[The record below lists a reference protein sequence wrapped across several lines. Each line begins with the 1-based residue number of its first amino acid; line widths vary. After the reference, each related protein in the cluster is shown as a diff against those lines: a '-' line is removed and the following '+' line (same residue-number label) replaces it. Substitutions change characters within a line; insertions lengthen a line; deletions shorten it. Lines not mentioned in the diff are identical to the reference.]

1 MKVHWTPRFK
11 SQLDRYTGVQAMV
24 ISRTAELIRKA
35 ESNPALWHRY
45 EEKLKDDSFGSV
57 QAYKTAVT
65 SGDRLVFVIEGDQL
79 ILVDIGKHEVM
90 DDYAR
95 MSKSARDKDIKSS
108 YEVDSW
114 FANRLSKKLL
124 EKSSTR
130 SKENI
135 GKQRVNISDIIS
147 EEIQGDD
154 FRYAFDEELN
164 EKWVL
169 FLDEQQSKVANEIY
183 KDIEIPEEK
192 IKIHYILGGPGT
204 GKTIVLLNIAI
215 RLENAD
221 KAVSFQLSQGVLKY
235 LNSGSTKVPGA
246 NLGPGP
252 GVVLLVDDPADLQ
265 SMTGIIR
272 QAKSNKCKAV
282 VIALDPLQWHEKEMP
297 ETFEKIWSNY
307 ENITHKLDVCYR
319 QSAGVA
325 KKQLKLF
332 TSLLGKNS
340 RFLVEER
347 QKQERVNLAPYLN
360 LSLDMTFV
368 DEAGRYKVYLS
379 ETQSNFIKEI
389 ERFRKREYIWK
400 HTHPIAFIY
409 QDDLPKSIRDYAK
422 KFSQGLNRIEFNYSD
437 YKKTRGIEYQ
447 ELFLF
452 LDREFWDKINDG
464 QQGLKTSDW
473 QQIAC
478 LHTLFSRPKDGLV
491 IFII

>member
-1 MKVHWTPRFK
+1 
-11 SQLDRYTGVQAMV
+11 MV

-35 ESNPALWHRY
+35 ESNPNSWHRY

-65 SGDRLVFVIEGDQL
+65 SGDRLVFVVEKNEI

-95 MSKSARDKDIKSS
+95 MSRSARNKDISS
-108 YEVDSW
+108 NHDVDSW
-114 FANRLSKKLL
+114 FANKLNKKLL
-124 EKSSTR
+124 EKSSAR
-130 SKENI
+130 NKPNP
-135 GKQRVNISDIIS
+135 GHQKVDISEIMS

-154 FRYAFDEELN
+154 FRYIFDEELN

-169 FLDEQQSKVANEIY
+169 FLDEQQSNVANNIY
-183 KDIEIPEEK
+183 KDLELPEDN

-204 GKTIVLLNIAI
+204 GKTIVLLNIGI
-215 RLENAD
+215 RLENAG

-252 GVVLLVDDPADLQ
+252 GVVLLIDDPADLQ
-265 SMTGIIR
+265 SMNGIIR
-272 QAKSNKCKAV
+272 QATS
-282 VIALDPLQWHEKEMP
+282 
-297 ETFEKIWSNY
+297 
-307 ENITHKLDVCYR
+307 
-319 QSAGVA
+319 
-325 KKQLKLF
+325 
-332 TSLLGKNS
+332 SLLGKNS
-340 RFLVEER
+340 RFLIEEK
-347 QKQERVNLAPYLN
+347 QKQERLDIAPYLN

-368 DEAGRYKVYLS
+368 DEAGRYKLYLTD
-379 ETQSNFIKEI
+379 TQSNFIKEI

-409 QDDLPKSIRDYAK
+409 HDDLPKDVKDYAK
-422 KFSQGLNRIEFNYSD
+422 KYSQGLNRIEFSYSD
-437 YKKTRGIEYQ
+437 YKKTRGVEYQ

-464 QQGLKTSDW
+464 QQGLKTTDW

-491 IFII
+491 FFII

>member
-1 MKVHWTPRFK
+1 MNVTWTSRFK
-11 SQLDRYTGVQAMV
+11 SQLDRYTGVHEMV

-35 ESNPALWHRY
+35 ESNPTSWHRY

-65 SGDRLVFVIEGDQL
+65 SGDRLVFVVENNQI

-95 MSKSARDKDIKSS
+95 MSKSARNKDISS
-108 YEVDSW
+108 TRKVDSW
-114 FANRLSKKLL
+114 FANKLSMKLL
-124 EKSSTR
+124 EKSSVR
-130 SKENI
+130 SKPNP
-135 GKQRVNISDIIS
+135 GQQKVDISEIMS

-154 FRYAFDEELN
+154 FRYTFDEELN

-183 KDIEIPEEK
+183 IDLEIPEDK
-192 IKIHYILGGPGT
+192 VKIHFILGGPGT

-215 RLENAD
+215 RLENAG

-235 LNSGSTKVPGA
+235 LNSGSAKVPGA

-265 SMTGIIR
+265 SMNGILR
-272 QAKSNKCKAV
+272 QAKSSKCKAV
-282 VIALDPLQWHEKEMP
+282 IIALDPLQWHEKEMP
-297 ETFEKIWSNY
+297 EIFEKIWSDN

-340 RFLVEER
+340 RFLVEEK

-368 DEAGRYKVYLS
+368 DESGRYKLYLS
-379 ETQSNFIKEI
+379 DTKANFVKEI

-409 QDDLPKSIRDYAK
+409 YDDLPKEVKDYAK
-422 KFSQGLNRIEFNYSD
+422 QYSQGLNRIEFNYSD
-437 YKKTRGIEYQ
+437 YKKTRGVEYQ

-452 LDREFWDKINDG
+452 LDSEFWERINDG
-464 QQGLKTSDW
+464 QQGLKTADW

-478 LHTLFSRPKDGLV
+478 LHTLFSRSKDGLV